1 MDLPW
6 YQHVNRG
13 ILVLPSPRTGMIGEP
28 AAERSQAERP
38 ASQQACACTPGR
50 ELIKLLGRSH
60 VHEILY
66 WLTTRV
72 NPGRFNEIKRELNL
86 TATILSRRLNELVDH
101 GLVIRSVYAEVPARV
116 EYELS
121 DMGKELGPI
130 MQSLFNWAEKART

>member
-1 MDLPW
+1 
-6 YQHVNRG
+6 
-13 ILVLPSPRTGMIGEP
+13 MISEPVGEQS
-28 AAERSQAERP
+28 RSQLPTSR
-38 ASQQACACTPGR
+38 QDCACTPGR

-60 VHEILY
+60 VHDILY
-66 WLTTRV
+66 KLSTRG

-121 DMGKELGPI
+121 DVGRELGPI
-130 MQSLFNWAEKART
+130 MHSLFDWAEKART